1 MNRIRTKIIYR
12 VLEILYAHK
21 REESAEKAVDI
32 VKAYMDGL
40 KDAEQIPRT
49 FQWYDVQDAM
59 QEDFDAGNIE
69 QAIEAAHGVFD
80 DLPDSWK

>member
-12 VLEILYAHK
+12 VLEIMYARK
-21 REESAEKAVDI
+21 REESAERAMDI
-32 VKAYMDGL
+32 VQAYMDGL

-49 FQWYDVQDAM
+49 FKWYDVEKAM

-80 DLPDSWK
+80 SLPDSWK